1 MSPNSER
8 TFVGIAEHMPDRDE
22 LMAEAEKC
30 RRFARD
36 VDSLTMRILNE
47 LADQY
52 EAEASLLSA
61 DAGLSN
67 PKSGSN

>member
-1 MSPNSER
+1 
-8 TFVGIAEHMPDRDE
+8 MPDRDE
-22 LMAEAEKC
+22 LVAEAEKC
-30 RRFARD
+30 RRLARE
-36 VDSLTMRILNE
+36 VDALTMRILNE

-61 DAGLSN
+61 DAGLSGKC